1 MIPSRGIP
9 PNDAVGCIR
18 PIRGIRRFLARGSFQ
33 LTYKEINISLNC
45 SLNPLLIPAGLR
57 TIALKEYRGIMT
69 TGSVPN
75 HKTKALCVGVTHS
88 HSLFAVDVRFGRLCG
103 FGRSGGCCGR
113 RGRAACGAVV
123 GLVRRFCCLLRGG
136 VFLVLLVV
144 RPCFISGT
152 SAGCLL
158 GTRAPLTVSTHAIPT
173 LQLLHLSSSQAAVAI
188 AGRFGLALGCGILGG
203 VGGLLLILL
212 YIVFL
217 GGGGF
222 LLVLLGIIGLGF
234 FLLVIVRSSVRRSRF
249 VLRLLQISGGLVLVR
264 CRT

>member
-18 PIRGIRRFLARGSFQ
+18 PIRGIRRLLARGSFQ

-103 FGRSGGCCGR
+103 FGRSG
-113 RGRAACGAVV
+113 RAACGAVV

-173 LQLLHLSSSQAAVAI
+173 LQLLHLSSSQAAVVI
-188 AGRFGLALGCGILGG
+188 AGSRGLLRGSLCLGVALVISLRVGLSVRLGGILLI
-203 VGGLLLILL
+203 VSGLLLILL
-212 YIVFL
+212 YIC
-217 GGGGF
+217 
-222 LLVLLGIIGLGF
+222 LLYTSPSP
-234 FLLVIVRSSVRRSRF
+234 RD
-249 VLRLLQISGGLVLVR
+249 
-264 CRT
+264 